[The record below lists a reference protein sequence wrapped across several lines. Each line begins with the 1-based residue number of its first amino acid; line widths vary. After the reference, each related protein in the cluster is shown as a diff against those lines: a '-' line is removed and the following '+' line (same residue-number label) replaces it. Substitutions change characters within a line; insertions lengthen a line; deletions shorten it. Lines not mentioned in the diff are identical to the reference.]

1 MLGKGSTRI
10 VWSNNVMLVT
20 RHSMVSSYKRHLFYS
35 PAILSAKASKNS
47 EGEYEQLIRG
57 KKQTGSTKVYETLLT
72 GKEYLLAIMLG
83 IVWEKESEN

>member
-20 RHSMVSSYKRHLFYS
+20 RRSMVSLYKRHYFYL

-57 KKQTGSTKVYETLLT
+57 KKQTGSIKVYRNIVDGKRVLT
-72 GKEYLLAIMLG
+72 GDNVGDSVGER
-83 IVWEKESEN
+83 V